1 MGKVETQ
8 RWSIEQRLEFIE
20 FRLFW
25 DGVLQRSDIMKKFSV
40 SAPQASK
47 DIKAYRESAPTNIE
61 YDSSQKCFIAGETFG
76 SKHYVPNA
84 ARYLAQIG
92 AIESGTISVDDT
104 LISSLISHDSLP
116 IPSRKINA
124 NRLRKII
131 EAVRLKRSLSIEY
144 LSMNPKRL
152 GKTWREISPH
162 SLAYDGTR
170 WHVRALCHISKTYKD
185 FIISRCCNIGAL
197 GNQLAGQEEDHQWNT
212 FFDVKLIPN
221 PDFNDH
227 QKQVIESDYG
237 MEGGFTTIRS
247 RIAMLYYFDKRMR
260 LDIPR
265 EKDRPS
271 KTPIV
276 VENRDAYDKA
286 LAGVYPAP
294 AIEFVI

>member
-1 MGKVETQ
+1 MKKVDTQ

-25 DGVLQRSDIMKKFSV
+25 DGALQRSDIMRKFNV

-47 DIKAYRESAPTNIE
+47 DIRAYRESVPTNID
-61 YDSSQKCFIAGETFG
+61 YDSSKKCFVAGKAFEA
-76 SKHYVPNA
+76 KHYTPNA

-92 AIESGTISVDDT
+92 AIKNGTISVDDT

-116 IPSRKINA
+116 IPSRGVSA
-124 NRLRKII
+124 NRLRRIMAAI
-131 EAVRLKRSLSIEY
+131 RLRRSLSIEY

-152 GKTWREISPH
+152 GRTWREISPH

-170 WHVRALCHISKTYKD
+170 WHARALCHISKTYKD
-185 FIISRCCNIGAL
+185 FIISRCVNIGEMSV
-197 GNQLAGQEEDHQWNT
+197 QLAGQGEDHQWNT

-221 PDFNDH
+221 PDFVEH

-237 MEGGFTTIRS
+237 MESGYTTIRI

-260 LDIPR
+260 LDIPQ
-265 EKDRPS
+265 EPDRPT
-271 KTPIV
+271 KNPIV
-276 VENRDAYDKA
+276 VENREAYNEA